1 MSLVDITS
9 WVLLLGGGIVIII
22 GGIGLLRLPDVY
34 TRMHAA
40 GMTDTLGAMLI
51 ISGLIVQSGWD
62 LNSARLLII
71 LSFILFTSPAST
83 HALAKAA
90 LHGGI
95 QPQTGPDREAVS

>member
-1 MSLVDITS
+1 MGFVDITS
-9 WVLLLGGGIVIII
+9 WILLVAGGIVIII

-34 TRMHAA
+34 SRMHAA

-51 ISGLIVQSGWD
+51 ISGLVVQSGWD

-95 QPQTGPDREAVS
+95 QPQTSPDVESTP

>member
-1 MSLVDITS
+1 MLVDIIS
-9 WVLLLGGGIVIII
+9 WLLLLSGGAVIII
-22 GGIGLLRLPDVY
+22 GGIGLLRLPDVF

-51 ISGLIVQSGWD
+51 ISGLIVQTGWQ

-90 LHGGI
+90 LHGGVK
-95 QPQTGPDREAVS
+95 PLTGSDTEKSS